1 MMHLIAHDVSV
12 PKIEESECTETVI
25 DRDDH
30 NARFHQRPWV
40 VVMPCALRNE
50 KFSQS
55 SVQNLIIHDYL
66 SESTSVNPDHH
77 RHGLGRLH
85 LRSEHIEVETVLH
98 SDHLEKY

>member
-1 MMHLIAHDVSV
+1 MTMHLIAHDMSV
-12 PKIEESECTETVI
+12 PKVEESESTETII

-55 SVQNLIIHDYL
+55 FVQNLKGSNY
-66 SESTSVNPDHH
+66 
-77 RHGLGRLH
+77 R
-85 LRSEHIEVETVLH
+85 
-98 SDHLEKY
+98 